1 MKKIIFIMCF
11 FVFSITFAVSQ
22 YAQIGIRTKYGD
34 LILRGGSDV
43 ILESKKFIEK
53 HNISTQEFGD
63 ILITYINSPT
73 NSIERYQYSPGFAVG
88 VLIGVVNNEDLTKTV
103 DLIITSD
110 KTNLYVDVIN
120 AITKRFSYSHKTLDI
135 LEKYL
140 QVEDKNSNFRRR
152 RIYVNFSQALDMLY
166 ETLSVD
172 IKFNMV
178 RLMLKYLTYDL
189 HNWQYLDQV
198 LCDKIPS
205 YRHSLQ
211 RKNMIEYVDSK
222 KENLA
227 DWERTELIRIK
238 DEFNKA
244 IQESPIIE
252 LTDEILMEEI
262 KIFKT
267 KKKFIKV
274 YM

>member
-1 MKKIIFIMCF
+1 MKMYVNIFLSF
-11 FVFSITFAVSQ
+11 FVITVKASFAS
-22 YAQIGIRTKYGD
+22 IGIQTKYGD
-34 LILRGGSDV
+34 LIIHGGDARMSMTT
-43 ILESKKFIEK
+43 KFIEQ
-53 HNISTQEFGD
+53 NNVPVNELED
-63 ILITYINSPT
+63 ILIAYINEGT
-73 NSIERYQYSPGFAVG
+73 NSLQKYEYSQSFALG
-88 VLIGVVNNEDLTKTV
+88 VLV
-103 DLIITSD
+103 DIS
-110 KTNLYVDVIN
+110 KSQKVHNYVDAILKSKKTDLYYSAYNAFLVIKPYSVSSFEN
-120 AITKRFSYSHKTLDI
+120 IENYIKLEDETSSWRRTVFYIDFSHEIDA
-135 LEKYL
+135 
-140 QVEDKNSNFRRR
+140 N
-152 RIYVNFSQALDMLY
+152 

-189 HNWQYLDQV
+189 HNWQFLDQE

-227 DWERTELIRIK
+227 DWERTELIRVNG
-238 DEFNKA
+238 EFNKA

-252 LTDEILMEEI
+252 LTDEILMKEI
-262 KIFKT
+262 KVFKT

>member
-1 MKKIIFIMCF
+1 MKMYINIFLLF
-11 FVFSITFAVSQ
+11 FVLTLKASFAS
-22 YAQIGIRTKYGD
+22 IGIQTKYGD
-34 LILRGGSDV
+34 LIIHGGDASM
-43 ILESKKFIEK
+43 SMTTKFIEQ
-53 HNISTQEFGD
+53 NNVPVNELED
-63 ILITYINSPT
+63 ILIAYINEGT
-73 NSIERYQYSPGFAVG
+73 NSLQKYEYSQSFALG
-88 VLIGVVNNEDLTKTV
+88 VLV
-103 DLIITSD
+103 DIS
-110 KTNLYVDVIN
+110 KSEKVQNYVDSILKSKKTDLYYSAYNAFLKIKPYSVSSFENIENYIKIN
-120 AITKRFSYSHKTLDI
+120 D
-135 LEKYL
+135 E
-140 QVEDKNSNFRRR
+140 NSNSRRS
-152 RIYVNFSQALDMLY
+152 IFYVDFSHEIDAN

-189 HNWQYLDQV
+189 HNWQFLDQE

-211 RKNMIEYVDSK
+211 RKNMIEYIDSK

-227 DWERTELIRIK
+227 DWERTELIRVK

-252 LTDEILMEEI
+252 LTDEILMKEI
-262 KIFKT
+262 KVFKT
-267 KKKFIKV
+267 KKKFIRV

>member
-1 MKKIIFIMCF
+1 MKMYINIFLLF
-11 FVFSITFAVSQ
+11 FVLTLKASFAS
-22 YAQIGIRTKYGD
+22 IGIQTKYGD
-34 LILRGGSDV
+34 FIIHGGR
-43 ILESKKFIEK
+43 SKMSMTTEFIEQK
-53 HNISTQEFGD
+53 NVPVNELED
-63 ILITYINSPT
+63 ILIAYINEGT
-73 NSIERYQYSPGFAVG
+73 NSLQKYEYSQRFALG
-88 VLIGVVNNEDLTKTV
+88 VLV
-103 DLIITSD
+103 DIS
-110 KTNLYVDVIN
+110 KSEKVQNYVDSILKSKKTDLYYSAYNAFLKIKPYSVSSFENIENYIKIN
-120 AITKRFSYSHKTLDI
+120 D
-135 LEKYL
+135 E
-140 QVEDKNSNFRRR
+140 NSNSRRS
-152 RIYVNFSQALDMLY
+152 IFYVDFSHEIDAN

-178 RLMLKYLTYDL
+178 KLMLKYLTYDL

-227 DWERTELIRIK
+227 DWERTELIRVNG
-238 DEFNKA
+238 EFNKA

-252 LTDEILMEEI
+252 LTDEILMKEI
-262 KIFKT
+262 KVFKT